1 MSTQAHSDTSILEE
15 VRVQPISLYK
25 VVMLNDDTTHM
36 NFVVEVLC
44 EVFHKTAEEAQTI
57 MLNIH
62 GTGKGVAGVY
72 DKEVA
77 HTKQDESLDLAK
89 MNGFNEFGVVVEL
102 L

>member
-1 MSTQAHSDTSILEE
+1 MSTQTYSDTSVLEE
-15 VRVQPISLYK
+15 VKVQPLSLYK

-36 NFVVEVLC
+36 NFVVGVLC
-44 EVFHKTAEEAQTI
+44 DVFHKTAEEANAI

-62 GTGKGVAGVY
+62 NSGTGVAGVY

-77 HTKQDESLDLAK
+77 YTKQDESLDLAK